1 MNPIRIETQRLVI
14 RNFSDRDASAYFQL
28 LSHPEVH
35 CFISEKI
42 DSIEQAK
49 QQIEHK
55 KTLDDG
61 SELAVALKDTDELIG
76 TLFGVWEKDTFCV
89 CWNFLAAYGKKGYAY
104 ESAKAYLDFLFNR
117 MGARRIYAYVE
128 DDNLSSQ
135 HLCQKLGMRLE
146 GIFKEF
152 VSFINQPD
160 GSPLYENTMQF
171 AILKKEWENQ
181 NIAGSEI
188 SL

>member
-1 MNPIRIETQRLVI
+1 MNLIRIETQRLVI

-35 CFISEKI
+35 CFVSEKI

-61 SELAVALKDTDELIG
+61 SELAVAL
-76 TLFGVWEKDTFCV
+76 KDTFCV

-152 VSFINQPD
+152 VSFISQPD
-160 GSPLYENTMQF
+160 SSPLYENTMQF

>member
-1 MNPIRIETQRLVI
+1 MSRPFFDYL
-14 RNFSDRDASAYFQL
+14 FSQ
-28 LSHPEVH
+28 
-35 CFISEKI
+35 K
-42 DSIEQAK
+42 
-49 QQIEHK
+49 
-55 KTLDDG
+55 
-61 SELAVALKDTDELIG
+61 
-76 TLFGVWEKDTFCV
+76 
-89 CWNFLAAYGKKGYAY
+89 
-104 ESAKAYLDFLFNR
+104 
-117 MGARRIYAYVE
+117 GARRIYAYVE

-181 NIAGSEI
+181 NIADSEI